1 MRGGMIMIRQT
12 AGTAAGF
19 LALALVLVSG
29 AACGDSPT
37 GADGMVD
44 SGSWYRTGFRW
55 PHDGAPYESANF
67 IVYSDAASFESRRK
81 LAEIGEGLMVDL
93 VDDFQI
99 DPEGMFRWPPGQ
111 SKLHIYTFKNHD
123 DKSWGGWGYYGGLM
137 IYSLDHPVK
146 DTELG
151 NYSRV
156 VTHELMHATE
166 GLMKGTDNPR
176 LVDVWLTEGIA
187 EYVAGGT
194 SSSGSITALATMD
207 SLVAT
212 YGAVNPIAM
221 HRYEDYP
228 DVENLGYKY
237 LYAMFELATGYLLH
251 PDGLGRPESAIR
263 DIYLD
268 VRNGRRFSDAFEE
281 QFGLSLQQFED
292 EFWGRMRDFLE

>member
-1 MRGGMIMIRQT
+1 MGMRRQT
-12 AGTAAGF
+12 DGAAPHVLVF
-19 LALALVLVSG
+19 ALVLFSG

-37 GADGMVD
+37 DQDGMVD

-67 IVYSDAASFESRRK
+67 IVYSDAASFEAREK
-81 LAEIGEGLMVDL
+81 LSEIGESLMVEL
-93 VDDFQI
+93 IDDFEI
-99 DPEGMFRWPPGQ
+99 DPATMFRWPPSQ
-111 SKLHIYTFKNHD
+111 SKLHIYTYRD
-123 DKSWGGWGYYGGLM
+123 RYEQSWGGWGYYGGLM
-137 IYSLDHPVK
+137 IYSLDHPIRS
-146 DTELG
+146 TELG
-151 NYSRV
+151 NYTRV

-166 GLMKGTDNPR
+166 GLLKGTDNPR

-194 SSSGSITALATMD
+194 SSSGSITSLATLD

-212 YGAVNPIAM
+212 YGGVNPVAM

-237 LYAMFELATGYLLH
+237 LYAMFELATKYLLD

-268 VRNGRRFSDAFEE
+268 VRNGARFETLFEE
-281 QFGLSLQQFED
+281 RFGLSLQRYEE
-292 EFWGRMRDFLE
+292 EFWERIRAFLE